1 MVEPSE
7 NPHLIGQIALE
18 VGLISPAQ
26 LETAIV
32 KQAAQSPPSPLGRL
46 LVESGALSE
55 AKLAEV
61 VRIQE
66 TRFDRLAAE
75 VSKGG
80 LFGQLA
86 VKLGYLKVE
95 QLHDALREQQ
105 ASGRAG
111 TSLRLGQ
118 LLLRRKALSAEQYL
132 EILRRQE
139 REVARCPG
147 CGAFYDLTGARA
159 TEPFLCTGCQAVV
172 HPKTVKA

>member
-1 MVEPSE
+1 MLEPRE

-18 VGLISPAQ
+18 EGHITPAQ
-26 LETAIV
+26 LESAIV
-32 KQAAQSPPSPLGRL
+32 KQAARSPSPPLGRL

-55 AKLAEV
+55 AQLAQV

-66 TRFDRLAAE
+66 TRFEQLAADPAR
-75 VSKGG
+75 GG

-86 VKLGYLKVE
+86 VRLGYLKQD

-111 TSLRLGQ
+111 TSLLLGQ
-118 LLLRRKALSAEQYL
+118 LLLRRKALNAEQYL

-147 CGAFYDLTGARA
+147 CGAFYDLTGTRA
-159 TEPFLCTGCQAVV
+159 TEPFLCTGCHAVV